1 MLGYIIYGE
10 GPKRPALD
18 ELTVAGGNFIAL
30 RMGLEN
36 RPNGPLAL
44 YRARQGAR
52 MLREAGVRSAIFP
65 VDFPYTALFIRQGIL
80 PVDTLPLRRAMA
92 APLTRRRL
100 EAAGFQPT
108 QAVVAVSG
116 ERAVREVTECAKAL
130 ALSYR
135 YVLLSVRTGG
145 EDFAR
150 SLRREYGISLLLRP
164 SPDQLDRADALV
176 LFDPRPDLALDNPIL
191 YTLYPGG
198 EAGRGRL
205 SLCLPASLGAQV
217 EANCD
222 PEQLA
227 AALYAAGGVPLEAF
241 LAETAC
247 SSSAPLTAIERS
259 HL

>member
-135 YVLLSVRTGG
+135 YVLLSVRGG
-145 EDFAR
+145 EIFAR
-150 SLRREYGISLLLRP
+150 DLRREYGISLLLEP

-176 LFDPRPDLALDNPIL
+176 MFAPRQDLKLDNPIL

-205 SLCLPASLGAQV
+205 PLCLPA
-217 EANCD
+217 EAAVQTETNCD
-222 PEQLA
+222 REQLT
-227 AALYAAGGVPLEAF
+227 AALYAMGSIPLETL
-241 LAETAC
+241 LAEI
-247 SSSAPLTAIERS
+247 PG
-259 HL
+259 

>member
-1 MLGYIIYGE
+1 MLGYIMYGE
-10 GPKRPALD
+10 GPKRP
-18 ELTVAGGNFIAL
+18 ELGERQLSGGNFVTL
-30 RMGLEN
+30 RLSLHP

-52 MLREAGVRSAIFP
+52 LLRESGVRTAVFP

-100 EAAGFQPT
+100 ERLGCQPT

-116 ERAVREVTECAKAL
+116 ERATREILETAKAL

-135 YVLLSVRTGG
+135 YVLLSARGG

-150 SLRREYGISLLLRP
+150 TLRREYGISLLLDP
-164 SPDQLDRADALV
+164 SADQIDRADALV
-176 LFDPRPDLALDNPIL
+176 LFAPRGDLAQDNKIL

-205 SLCLPASLGAQV
+205 PLCLPKALEDQTES
-217 EANCD
+217 NCD
-222 PEQLA
+222 REQLA
-227 AALYAAGGVPLEAF
+227 AALYGLGVLPLETL
-241 LAETAC
+241 LAETD
-247 SSSAPLTAIERS
+247 STL
-259 HL
+259 

>member
-1 MLGYIIYGE
+1 MLGYILYGD
-10 GPKRPALD
+10 GPKRP
-18 ELTVAGGNFIAL
+18 ELGERQLPGGTFVTL
-30 RMGLEN
+30 RMGLSAHP
-36 RPNGPLAL
+36 RGPLAL
-44 YRARQGAR
+44 ARARQGAR
-52 MLREAGVRSAIFP
+52 RLREAGVRSAVFP
-65 VDFPYTALFIRQGIL
+65 VDFPYTALFIRQGVS
-80 PVDTLPLRRAMA
+80 PVDTLPLRRALA

-100 EAAGFQPT
+100 EGLALAPT

-116 ERAVREVTECAKAL
+116 ERASREVTETAKAL

-241 LAETAC
+241 LAETTCAG
-247 SSSAPLTAIERS
+247 SAPLTAIERS

>member
-1 MLGYIIYGE
+1 MLGYIMYGE
-10 GPKRPALD
+10 GPKRP
-18 ELTVAGGNFIAL
+18 ELGERQLSGGNFVTL
-30 RMGLEN
+30 RLGLHP

-52 MLREAGVRSAIFP
+52 LLRESGVRTAVFP

-100 EAAGFQPT
+100 ERLGCQPT

-116 ERAVREVTECAKAL
+116 ERATREILETAKAL

-135 YVLLSVRTGG
+135 YVLLSARGG

-150 SLRREYGISLLLRP
+150 SLRREYGISLLLDP
-164 SPDQLDRADALV
+164 SADQIDRADALV
-176 LFDPRPDLALDNPIL
+176 LFAPRGDLAQDNKIL

-205 SLCLPASLGAQV
+205 PLCLPKALEDQTES
-217 EANCD
+217 NCD
-222 PEQLA
+222 REQLA
-227 AALYAAGGVPLEAF
+227 AALYGLGVLPLETL
-241 LAETAC
+241 LAETD
-247 SSSAPLTAIERS
+247 STL
-259 HL
+259 

>member
-1 MLGYIIYGE
+1 MLGYFIYGE

-135 YVLLSVRTGG
+135 YVLLSVRGG
-145 EDFAR
+145 EIFAR
-150 SLRREYGISLLLRP
+150 DLRREYGISLLLEP

-176 LFDPRPDLALDNPIL
+176 MFAPRQDLKLDNPIL

-205 SLCLPASLGAQV
+205 PLCLPA
-217 EANCD
+217 EAAVQTETNCD
-222 PEQLA
+222 REQLT
-227 AALYAAGGVPLEAF
+227 AALYAMGAIPLETL
-241 LAETAC
+241 LAEI
-247 SSSAPLTAIERS
+247 PG
-259 HL
+259 